1 MTDELIPKVTRGNFT
16 CPWCDEPNDAAAY
29 VGSDPDKNRAPRP
42 GDIGICASCAKPMVY
57 QEVGK
62 PRRPT
67 EGEWK
72 NLNSDPDVTAARKA
86 IFMSNHGNVSYRDI
100 EVRVTNDDEN
110 GE

>member
-1 MTDELIPKVTRGNFT
+1 MTDELIPKVTRGDFR
-16 CPWCDEPNDAAAY
+16 CPWCDEPNDAATHIGKEQ
-29 VGSDPDKNRAPRP
+29 VAPKT
-42 GDIGICASCAKPMVY
+42 GDFGLCATCAKPMVY
-57 QEVGK
+57 QEVGR

-67 EGEWK
+67 ETEWK
-72 NLNSDPDVTAARKA
+72 QLNADPDITAARKA